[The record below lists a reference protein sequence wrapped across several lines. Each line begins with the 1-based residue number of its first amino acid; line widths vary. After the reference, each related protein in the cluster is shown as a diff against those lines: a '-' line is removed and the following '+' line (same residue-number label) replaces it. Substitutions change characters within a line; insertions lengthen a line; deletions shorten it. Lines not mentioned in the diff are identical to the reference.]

1 MAITCPLPL
10 REGVGGGGVAG
21 HRPLVTTI
29 ALGGRSLVAAVDER
43 AAAAGIAPGMPLA
56 DARALAFD
64 LAPRLAD
71 PAGDAA
77 TLARLAEWCRRYTPM
92 SAVESAA
99 GDTANGAGL
108 WLDITG
114 CGHLFGGEAALLADL
129 TTRLRRFG
137 YDARAGL
144 ADTPGAAWAAARFLR
159 QAREDGAAVAPGT
172 ARAVLAPLPVAALR
186 LAPAVADGLDRLG
199 LRRIGDLYPLPRA
212 TLARRFGE
220 SVWRRLDQALGRL
233 PEPISPRLAA
243 EPHLARVVFAEPVLH
258 GEGLAAGLE
267 RLLAAL
273 CRGLDGAQLGAR
285 RLVLTLYRVD
295 GSLRRTAIGTS
306 RPNRDPAPLGRLF
319 AEHLDRLDPG
329 FGVEVMT
336 LEGTVTEPLSAL
348 QLAIGRD
355 PGTGRT
361 PQRHGDTEGEKTIPL
376 SSPGLTRRS
385 IPPSTQVA
393 PWMRGSSPRMTENSV
408 PLCDPKVETTAIA
421 DLVDRL
427 GNRLG
432 FDRVT
437 CLIPRES
444 HLPERAMVRQ
454 PGARPAPRDD
464 WRGVPPRQ
472 RPLRLLEP
480 AEPVQATAL
489 MPDHPPALFRRG
501 PVLHRIA
508 RAEGP
513 ERLLPEWWHAAA
525 PTADLPPERDYF
537 RVEDAEGRRYWL
549 YRESAAGDAPPRWF
563 LHGLFG

>member
-1 MAITCPLPL
+1 
-10 REGVGGGGVAG
+10 
-21 HRPLVTTI
+21 
-29 ALGGRSLVAAVDER
+29 LVAAVDDR

-64 LAPRLAD
+64 LVPRLAD

-77 TLARLAEWCRRYTPM
+77 ALARLAEWCRRYTPL

-99 GDTANGAGL
+99 GDAANGAGL

-114 CGHLFGGEAALLADL
+114 CAHLFGGEAALMGDL
-129 TTRLRRFG
+129 SGRLRRFG
-137 YDARAGL
+137 YGARAGL

-159 QAREDGAAVAPGT
+159 EARGEAGGDGAVVAPGT

-186 LAPAVADGLDRLG
+186 LAPAAVEGLDRLG

-233 PEPISPRLAA
+233 PEPISPRQPA
-243 EPHLARVVFAEPVLH
+243 EPHLARIVLAEPVLH
-258 GEGLAAGLE
+258 AEGLAAGLE
-267 RLLAAL
+267 RLLATL
-273 CRGLDGAQLGAR
+273 CRDLDAGQRGAR

-306 RPNRDPAPLGRLF
+306 RPNRDPAALGRLF

-336 LEGTVTEPLSAL
+336 LEATVAEPLTAL
-348 QLAIGRD
+348 QLVIGRD
-355 PGTGRT
+355 AGTGRT
-361 PQRHGDTEGEKTIPL
+361 PQRHGDTEKEETIHL

-385 IPPSTQVA
+385 IPPPTQVA

-408 PLCDPKVETTAIA
+408 PLCLGGDSKVETTAIA

-432 FDRVT
+432 FGRVT
-437 CLIPRES
+437 RLVPRES
-444 HLPERAMVRQ
+444 HLPERAVARLSVTKQ
-454 PGARPAPRDD
+454 AGRGAWQA
-464 WRGVPPRQ
+464 VPPRQ

-501 PVLHRIA
+501 PVLHHITH
-508 RAEGP
+508 AEGP
-513 ERLLPEWWHAAA
+513 ERLLPEWWHVAV
-525 PTADLPPERDYF
+525 PDADLPPARDYF

-549 YRESAAGDAPPRWF
+549 YREVAAGEAAPRWF